1 MVSVPVMYVTNANYS
16 ASLRLILAMAIMR
29 SAALVMEALI
39 RAYVECL
46 VGPGS
51 LGI

>member
-1 MVSVPVMYVTNANYS
+1 MVSVPVMYVTNANYP
-16 ASLRLILAMAIMR
+16 ASLKFIVAMAIMR
-29 SAALVMEALI
+29 SAALVMETLI
-39 RAYVECL
+39 RTYVECL